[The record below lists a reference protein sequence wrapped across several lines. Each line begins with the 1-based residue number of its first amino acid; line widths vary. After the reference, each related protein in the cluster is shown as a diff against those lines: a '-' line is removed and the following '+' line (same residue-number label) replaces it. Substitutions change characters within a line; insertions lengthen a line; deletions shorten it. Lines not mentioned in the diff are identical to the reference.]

1 MCVKGIIA
9 GNNFILYRL
18 FDVTPEVQQVFPKFK
33 DVPRDQLES
42 NTAYKSHTLNVVK
55 TVQKAIDSLNDIP
68 ALSEKL
74 QKLGK
79 RHISYGIS
87 GSEPFDVSVNN
98 TQTMMQLTVQAC
110 NLAYT

>member
-1 MCVKGIIA
+1 MSRVAIPLPATIL
-9 GNNFILYRL
+9 LYRL

-33 DVPRDQLES
+33 DVPRNQLES

-55 TVQKAIDSLNDIP
+55 TVQKAIDSFNDIP

-79 RHISYGIS
+79 RHTSYGIS

-98 TQTMMQLTVQAC
+98 AIFVHASMQLIFCASM
-110 NLAYT
+110 